1 MKAATINGESSA
13 MFSLLCQGFPSSFP
27 NMLLQNA
34 SAACHLFGCVSS
46 FCLSF
51 FLRRRLIYVGFEGD
65 LRKREKLWHCVHFS
79 SFFRKGGL
87 LRIPFHFIRF
97 RYHPRSLFKQTVL
110 WDSMPLGGE
119 YVEQAPNQAWKKLE
133 EEEEKPKLDL
143 SPLCCQKQIRVERER
158 KERKAREAK
167 IEIFE

>member
-79 SFFRKGGL
+79 SFFSERRFAENSFPFYSLQIPSSLTIQTNCSLGFDATGRRVRGASTQPGMEKVGGGRRK
-87 LRIPFHFIRF
+87 
-97 RYHPRSLFKQTVL
+97 T
-110 WDSMPLGGE
+110 E
-119 YVEQAPNQAWKKLE
+119 T
-133 EEEEKPKLDL
+133 
-143 SPLCCQKQIRVERER
+143 
-158 KERKAREAK
+158 
-167 IEIFE
+167 